1 MPAGADAAPIDHADF
16 VVVSAHKR
24 GGPPGVGALLVRDLG
39 TLSPTG
45 GQERGYRA
53 GTENLPGALGFAA
66 AIEEP
71 EDIAR
76 MAALRTTL
84 ADAIRRSGG
93 EVVAD
98 QAPRHPANGSYRT
111 PGKTGRGAGRGKGG

>member
-45 GQERGYRA
+45 VQERGSRA
-53 GTENLPGALGFAA
+53 GTENLPGAPGSPAA
-66 AIEEP
+66 TEAP
-71 EDIAR
+71 EDIASI
-76 MAALRTTL
+76 ATLRPTL
-84 ADAIRRSGG
+84 ADAHRRWGG
-93 EVVAD
+93 HVVAD
-98 QAPRHPANGSYRT
+98 HAPQHPATHS
-111 PGKTGRGAGRGKGG
+111 